1 MKKFLSLLFLS
12 LFLLIL
18 LPHSISAASKPSKIV
33 LDGQELVLPADVK
46 VSIIDQSMMIPLR
59 VVAEN
64 LKFQVNWDQRSRSV
78 TIQQNAK
85 AMLLT
90 VGKKEAKVADQLVRL
105 DTAPRNMNQSVVV
118 PIRFVTEQMGLA
130 VNWDNRN
137 KTVYLTSPPQNPD
150 QSKDPNSEPEA
161 DNTEPLTHVS
171 QINYLNQQLVIRMD
185 GQVTPK
191 ISTLANPARIVVDL
205 PNTTFGA
212 LTQPLDS
219 AMMGKLDVS
228 GQPDVSEV
236 RYSLF
241 SRDPEQV
248 RVVVELSQG
257 NPASYHQ
264 EFIGD
269 QLIID
274 LSGTGSDPQAPV
286 SSGDENERKI
296 VVIDAGHGGSDPGTT
311 SISNKHEKDFN
322 LALALKVQELLLKE
336 PEIEVI
342 MTRDSDVYP
351 TRTERV
357 QLANSLN
364 ADVFVS
370 IHGNSV
376 LESPQATGTETHYYQ
391 RSSSK
396 QLADAIHKRLVQ
408 AMGLKDRGV
417 KNTSLQVIRE
427 TDMAAVLLEVGF
439 LSNVSDEQAML
450 SDTVQYKAAQAIVDG
465 IKEYLSIT

>member
-1 MKKFLSLLFLS
+1 MKRSIFVFFLSLLFL
-12 LFLLIL
+12 IL
-18 LPHSISAASKPSKIV
+18 LPNQSNAASSHSKMI

-46 VSIIDQSMMIPLR
+46 VSIINNYMMVPLR

-64 LKFQVNWDQRSRSV
+64 LNFQVDWNQKAH
-78 TIQQNAK
+78 IAKIEQNSK
-85 AMLLT
+85 AMFLT
-90 VGKKEAKVADQLVRL
+90 VGKKEAKVDDKLVLL
-105 DTAPRNMNQSVVV
+105 DTAPQNINKSVVV
-118 PIRFVTEQMGLA
+118 PIRFVSEQMGLS
-130 VNWDNRN
+130 VNWDNKN
-137 KTVYLTSPPQNPD
+137 KVIYLTSPQQNPD
-150 QSKDPNSEPEA
+150 PSEGPE
-161 DNTEPLTHVS
+161 TEGDSEESLARVN
-171 QINYLNQQLVIRMD
+171 QINYLNHQLIVSID
-185 GQVTPK
+185 GKATPK
-191 ISTLANPARIVVDL
+191 VSTLANPNRIVVDL
-205 PNTTFGA
+205 PNTTFGT

-219 AMMGKLDVS
+219 EMAGKLDVS
-228 GQPDVSEV
+228 GQSDVSDV

-241 SRDPEQV
+241 GTDPDLV
-248 RVVVELSQG
+248 RIVVELNNDIPVQ
-257 NPASYHQ
+257 YHK
-264 EFIGD
+264 EIIGD

-274 LSGTGSDPQAPV
+274 LSGTGSDSQPPV
-286 SSGDENERKI
+286 SADEEKRKI

-336 PEIEVI
+336 PKIEVI

-357 QLANSLN
+357 QLANTLN
-364 ADVFVS
+364 ANAFIS

-396 QLADAIHKRLVQ
+396 QLAEAIHKRLVK

-427 TDMAAVLLEVGF
+427 TKMAAVLLEVGF
-439 LSNVSDEQAML
+439 LSNASDEKAMM

-465 IKEYLSIT
+465 IKEYLNIE